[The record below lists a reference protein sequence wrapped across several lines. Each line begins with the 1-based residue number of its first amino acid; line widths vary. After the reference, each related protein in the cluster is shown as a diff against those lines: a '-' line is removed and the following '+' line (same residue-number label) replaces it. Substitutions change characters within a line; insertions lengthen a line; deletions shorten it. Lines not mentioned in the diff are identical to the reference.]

1 MSLFNSQTI
10 FSLLFTLLVGVAL
23 YYYIRYKCRILELNV
38 REQAKVL
45 QSVIMNMNTNTNN
58 NENITSM
65 VQNRSQEEII
75 SDSINQDMNR
85 FRQVNSKTE
94 LIEVSDDDDS
104 ESSGGSS
111 DSESSSDSDSE
122 SSSSDSD
129 SEGECEDEGEQGVE
143 LIDNGTR
150 KILFT
155 DSNES
160 RVVEHLNG
168 PDVKVIELSHPLY
181 SKNSNEEYTNTDH
194 TNGNENNGDD
204 EDDEDDEDDGDD
216 EDEEDEDS
224 DSESLQSAEHDID
237 CNTNGG
243 TYLNE
248 IHEIH
253 EIKENNVTNEVKNEI
268 HLETDTISEDN
279 SLNNLSVK
287 TIFKVK
293 DNKDNKEDDAQC
305 DYNSMNVTSLRQRV
319 RSKLSADGK
328 PIMSEAS
335 VNKLTK
341 KELIKHLS

>member
-23 YYYIRYKCRILELNV
+23 YYYIRYKCRILEINV

-58 NENITSM
+58 NENITSV

-75 SDSINQDMNR
+75 SDAINQDMNR

-104 ESSGGSS
+104 ESGSS
-111 DSESSSDSDSE
+111 DSESGSSSDSE
-122 SSSSDSD
+122 SGSSDSE

-155 DSNES
+155 DGNEC

-181 SKNSNEEYTNTDH
+181 SKNSNEEYTNTDA

-204 EDDEDDEDDGDD
+204 EDDEDDEDDGD
-216 EDEEDEDS
+216 EEDEDS
-224 DSESLQSAEHDID
+224 DSESLQSEHDID
-237 CNTNGG
+237 CDTGGG
-243 TYLNE
+243 TYLHE

-328 PIMSEAS
+328 PLMSEAS

-341 KELIKHLS
+341 KELIKHLSEL

>member
-10 FSLLFTLLVGVAL
+10 FSLLFTLLIGVAL
-23 YYYIRYKCRILELNV
+23 YYYIRYRCRILELNV

-45 QSVIMNMNTNTNN
+45 QSVIMNMNTNN
-58 NENITSM
+58 NENINSI
-65 VQNRSQEEII
+65 VQNRSQDEII

-85 FRQVNSKTE
+85 FRHVNSKTE

-111 DSESSSDSDSE
+111 DSESSSSDSESSSSSNDSE
-122 SSSSDSD
+122 SSSSDS
-129 SEGECEDEGEQGVE
+129 EGECEGEGEGEGEQGSE

-181 SKNSNEEYTNTDH
+181 SKNSNEEYTNTVP
-194 TNGNENNGDD
+194 TNGNGNNDDD
-204 EDDEDDEDDGDD
+204 EEDEDDG
-216 EDEEDEDS
+216 DEEDEDS
-224 DSESLQSAEHDID
+224 DSESLQSEHDID
-237 CNTNGG
+237 CDTSGG
-243 TYLNE
+243 TYL
-248 IHEIH
+248 HEIH

-293 DNKDNKEDDAQC
+293 DNKEDDAQC
-305 DYNSMNVTSLRQRV
+305 DYNSMNVTSLRQRI

-328 PIMSEAS
+328 PSMSEAS

-341 KELIKHLS
+341 KELIKHLSEL

>member
-23 YYYIRYKCRILELNV
+23 YYYIRYKCRILEINV

-58 NENITSM
+58 NENITSV

-75 SDSINQDMNR
+75 SDAINQDMNR

-104 ESSGGSS
+104 ESGSS
-111 DSESSSDSDSE
+111 DSESGSSDSE
-122 SSSSDSD
+122 

-155 DSNES
+155 DGNEC

-181 SKNSNEEYTNTDH
+181 SKNSNEEYTNTDA

-204 EDDEDDEDDGDD
+204 EDDEDDEDDGD
-216 EDEEDEDS
+216 EEDEDS
-224 DSESLQSAEHDID
+224 DSESLQSEHDID
-237 CNTNGG
+237 CDTGGG
-243 TYLNE
+243 TYLHE

-328 PIMSEAS
+328 PLMSEAS

-341 KELIKHLS
+341 KELIKHLSEL